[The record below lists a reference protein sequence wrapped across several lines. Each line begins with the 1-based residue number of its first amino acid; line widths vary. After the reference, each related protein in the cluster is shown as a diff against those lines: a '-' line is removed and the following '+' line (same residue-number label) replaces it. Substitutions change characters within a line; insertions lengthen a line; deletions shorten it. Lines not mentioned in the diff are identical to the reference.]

1 MNDVRMV
8 KNILAIVHPNI
19 DAVKLDVENVTRMG
33 RNKRQGYTRPI
44 KIKLQDSE
52 SKGKIFR
59 NSGKLKLNETYKQ
72 VNVSNDKTTKEI
84 EADKKLKSELDRQ
97 RALRPGDDL
106 IIYRG
111 DIIRRADRPR

>member
-1 MNDVRMV
+1 M
-8 KNILAIVHPNI
+8 
-19 DAVKLDVENVTRMG
+19 
-33 RNKRQGYTRPI
+33 
-44 KIKLQDSE
+44 
-52 SKGKIFR
+52 
-59 NSGKLKLNETYKQ
+59 LNRRIPQTF
-72 VNVSNDKTTKEI
+72 KTTKEI